1 MNSSVMPMVYFV
13 APNAEH
19 FDDIQA
25 QLRLFS
31 FDCQVFTRN
40 SAILAA
46 MHTTPPFAVVID
58 EQGLSDVS
66 AKMCVPLISKLSKG
80 PVIFLSNAH
89 TIAEQIDLMRDGVT
103 DFLPKPFN
111 SQQLID
117 RLDSLQELAR
127 PDPYRV
133 LVVDDSEAVAR
144 WTCGVLTDAGMHAKH
159 IQNPFEVILQIERMK
174 PDIILMDVYMPE
186 CSGDEIAKII
196 RQNKLYDSI
205 PIVFLST
212 ETHRGKQLM
221 ARSMGGDDFLVKN
234 MEPEELVASISIT
247 AERYRQLRRWMTRDR
262 LTALLN
268 HTNIIEELSRE
279 VDRAH
284 KECRLLA
291 YAMVDIDHFK
301 MVNDRHGHMV
311 GDRVIKSLSRL
322 LRGGMGKPNSVG
334 RYGGEEFAVILS
346 DHTLMRAAQKL
357 DELRHSFSQLIQ
369 ISSDAGEFHST
380 VSIGVAQLQD
390 GMTAQQLID
399 AADRA
404 LYQAKAA
411 GRNQVG
417 LAT

>member
-1 MNSSVMPMVYFV
+1 MNSSAMPMVYFV

-19 FDDIQA
+19 FDDIQS
-25 QLRLFS
+25 QLSLFG

-46 MHTTPPFAVVID
+46 MHTQPPFAVVVD
-58 EQGLSDVS
+58 ELGLSDANS
-66 AKMCVPLISKLSKG
+66 KKCVPLISRLSKG

-89 TIAEQIDLMRDGVT
+89 SIAEQIDLMRNGVT

-111 SQQLID
+111 PQQLID
-117 RLDSLQELAR
+117 RLDSLQEQAR
-127 PDPYRV
+127 PDPFRV
-133 LVVDDSEAVAR
+133 LIVDDSEAVAR
-144 WTCGVLTDAGMHAKH
+144 WTCGVLSDAGMLSKH
-159 IQNPFEVILQIERMK
+159 IQNPLEVILLIERMK

-196 RQNKLYDSI
+196 RQNKQYDSI

-234 MEPEELVASISIT
+234 MEPEELVASITIT
-247 AERYRQLRRWMTRDR
+247 AERYRQLRRWMTRDS

-268 HTNIIEELSRE
+268 HTNIIEELTRE
-279 VDRAH
+279 VARAH
-284 KECRLLA
+284 KECRQLS

-301 MVNDRHGHMV
+301 LINDRHGHMV

-346 DHTLMRAAQKL
+346 DQTMMRAAQKL
-357 DELRHSFSQLIQ
+357 DELRQSFSQLTQ
-369 ISSDAGEFHST
+369 ISTDSGEFHST

-390 GMTAQQLID
+390 GQTAQQLID

>member
-1 MNSSVMPMVYFV
+1 MNLPMMPMVYFV

-19 FDDIQA
+19 FQDVQA
-25 QLRLFS
+25 QLQLFG
-31 FDCQVFTRN
+31 FDSQIFTRN

-46 MHTTPPFAVVID
+46 MHTESPFAVVID
-58 EQGLSDVS
+58 ELGLSDIS
-66 AKMCVPLISKLSKG
+66 GRLCVPLISKLSKG
-80 PVIFLSNAH
+80 PVIFLSDAH
-89 TIAEQIDLMRDGVT
+89 SVAEQIDLMRAGVS
-103 DFLPKPFN
+103 DFLPKPFDP
-111 SQQLID
+111 QRLID
-117 RLDSLQELAR
+117 RLDALQEQLR
-127 PDPYRV
+127 PDPFRV
-133 LVVDDSEAVAR
+133 LIVDDSEAVAR
-144 WTCGVLTDAGMHAKH
+144 WTSGVLSDAGMLVKH
-159 IQNPFEVILQIERMK
+159 IQNPLEVIFQLERMK

-196 RQNKLYDSI
+196 RQNPQYDSI

-247 AERYRQLRRWMTRDR
+247 AERYRQLRRWMTRDS

-268 HTNIIEELSRE
+268 HTHIIEELELE
-279 VDRAH
+279 VARAH
-284 KECRLLA
+284 QEFRLLS

-301 MVNDRHGHMV
+301 LVNDQHGHAV
-311 GDRVIKSLSRL
+311 GDRVIKCLSRL
-322 LRGGMGKPNSVG
+322 LRGGMGKPNAVG
-334 RYGGEEFAVILS
+334 RYGGEEFAVILTEQ
-346 DHTLMRAAQKL
+346 TLMRAAQKM
-357 DELRHSFSQLIQ
+357 DELRQSFSQLIQ
-369 ISSDAGEFHST
+369 VGTAADDFHATIS
-380 VSIGVAQLQD
+380 VGVAQLQD

-417 LAT
+417 LAH